1 MVMLGLY
8 ALKPWYTRLLGGI
21 IDYAVAQRISP
32 NFFTAVGVLGA
43 SGAAMSAAQGC
54 WLLVSLCLAVRLA
67 GANLDGA
74 VARARGLERPWGF
87 VVNEMGDRASD
98 LVMFAGLL
106 VWAARQSGDGFDWS
120 SMAVVWVLAAALAAH
135 LPTFASLAAAGAGAT
150 RRNGGPLGKTE
161 RCAAATLL
169 VAAPSMIGWICA
181 TLIVGSVATTVMRL
195 ASAHREL
202 SGRDEPRPRG
212 RRVACTARHQLW
224 RAVCAVSGGLTVRGK
239 QRSGCIL
246 VANHSSHADTAVLL
260 AALKP
265 SAQPVFVAAS
275 DYWFD
280 VPLRRFLA
288 TSLAGILPVRRSGG
302 GTYAALLAATKAALA
317 EGWTVVLYPEGTRSC
332 DGRIGEFHSGAVH
345 LARDCGVPLVPV
357 ALLGTREVLPKNGSF
372 TRHPMQVR
380 FGEPI
385 DAALLTAEA
394 LRDEVVALAEVHPVG
409 QAGV

>member
-120 SMAVVWVLAAALAAH
+120 SMAVVWVLVAALAAH

-181 TLIVGSVATTVMRL
+181 TLIVGSVATAVMRL

-212 RRVACTARHQLW
+212 RLVACTARHQLW

-317 EGWTVVLYPEGTRSC
+317 EGRTVVLYPEGTRSC

>member
-1 MVMLGLY
+1 MLGLY

-54 WLLVSLCLAVRLA
+54 WPLVSLCLAVRLA

-120 SMAVVWVLAAALAAH
+120 SMAVVWVLVAALAAH

-212 RRVACTARHQLW
+212 RLVACTARHQLW

-317 EGWTVVLYPEGTRSC
+317 EGRTVVLYPEGTRSC

-357 ALLGTREVLPKNGSF
+357 ALLGTRQVLPKNGSF

>member
-1 MVMLGLY
+1 
-8 ALKPWYTRLLGGI
+8 
-21 IDYAVAQRISP
+21 
-32 NFFTAVGVLGA
+32 
-43 SGAAMSAAQGC
+43 
-54 WLLVSLCLAVRLA
+54 LA

-181 TLIVGSVATTVMRL
+181 TLIVGSVATAVMRL

-212 RRVACTARHQLW
+212 RLVACTARHQLW

-317 EGWTVVLYPEGTRSC
+317 EGRTVVLYPEGTRSC

>member
-54 WLLVSLCLAVRLA
+54 WPLVSLCLAVRLA

-181 TLIVGSVATTVMRL
+181 TLIVGSVATAVMRL

-212 RRVACTARHQLW
+212 RLVACTARHQLW

-317 EGWTVVLYPEGTRSC
+317 EGRTVVLYPEGTRSC

>member
-1 MVMLGLY
+1 MLGLY

-120 SMAVVWVLAAALAAH
+120 SMAVVWVLVAALAAH

-181 TLIVGSVATTVMRL
+181 TLIVGSVATAVMRL

-212 RRVACTARHQLW
+212 RLVACTARHQLW

-317 EGWTVVLYPEGTRSC
+317 EGRTVVLYPEGTRSC

>member
-54 WLLVSLCLAVRLA
+54 WPLISLCLAVRLA

-120 SMAVVWVLAAALAAH
+120 SMAVVWVLVAALAAH

-169 VAAPSMIGWICA
+169 VVAPSMIGWICA
-181 TLIVGSVATTVMRL
+181 TLIVGSVATAVMRL

-212 RRVACTARHQLW
+212 RLVACTARHQLW

-317 EGWTVVLYPEGTRSC
+317 EGRTVVLYPEGTRSC

>member
-54 WLLVSLCLAVRLA
+54 WPLVSLCLAVRLA

-120 SMAVVWVLAAALAAH
+120 SMAVVWVLVAALAAH

-212 RRVACTARHQLW
+212 RLVACTARHQLW

-317 EGWTVVLYPEGTRSC
+317 EGRTVVLYPEGTRSC

-357 ALLGTREVLPKNGSF
+357 ALLGTRQVLPKNGSF

>member
-54 WLLVSLCLAVRLA
+54 WPLVSLCLAVRLA

-120 SMAVVWVLAAALAAH
+120 SMAVVWVLVAALAAH

-181 TLIVGSVATTVMRL
+181 TLIVGSVATAVMRL

-212 RRVACTARHQLW
+212 RLVACTARHQLW

>member
-181 TLIVGSVATTVMRL
+181 TLIVGSVATAVMRL

-212 RRVACTARHQLW
+212 RLVACRARHQLW

-317 EGWTVVLYPEGTRSC
+317 EGRTVVLYPEGTRSC

>member
-181 TLIVGSVATTVMRL
+181 TLIVGSVATAVMRL

-212 RRVACTARHQLW
+212 RLVACTARHQLW

-317 EGWTVVLYPEGTRSC
+317 EGRTVVLYPEGTRSC

>member
-1 MVMLGLY
+1 MLGLY